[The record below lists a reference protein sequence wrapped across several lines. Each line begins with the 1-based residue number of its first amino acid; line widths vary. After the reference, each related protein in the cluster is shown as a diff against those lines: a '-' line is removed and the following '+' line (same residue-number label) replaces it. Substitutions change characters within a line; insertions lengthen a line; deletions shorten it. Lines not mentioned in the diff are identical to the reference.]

1 MPAHRRRLAAIFAH
15 PDDDTWMLAGTYLL
29 GGDDLELTV
38 VVVSS
43 GEAGMIA
50 DPSLATRENLGG
62 VREAEEL
69 ASLAAAGQADAT
81 VHFLRYPD
89 MGVVEADRE
98 ELVNRLT
105 AILRDVRPDVVV
117 TFGPEGITQHEDHI
131 ATSQATTEAFYRA
144 RVELGAGGP
153 VDAPGEPLRR
163 LFYTGVTQAEL
174 DMFYAAMRAQGMEV
188 DPDAPFMPKSVPE
201 HTITVRVN
209 TSSVAEGKYRA
220 LMEHATQQDEVRAFT
235 DVNKELMLESER
247 FIQAWPPVED
257 PQGPR
262 SGGLFDD
269 L

>member
-1 MPAHRRRLAAIFAH
+1 MPKRLAAVFAH

-50 DPSLATRENLGG
+50 DPSLATRETLGA

-69 ASLAAAGQADAT
+69 ASLAAAGQPDAT
-81 VHFLRYPD
+81 VHFLRYSD
-89 MGVVEADRE
+89 GGVATADRE
-98 ELVNRLT
+98 ELVDRLT
-105 AILRDVRPDVVV
+105 AILRDARPDVVV

-131 ATSQATTEAFYRA
+131 ATNQATTEAFYKA
-144 RVELGAGGP
+144 REELGAGGP
-153 VDAPGEPLRR
+153 IDAPGEPLRR
-163 LFYTGVTQAEL
+163 LYYTGVTQSEL

-188 DPDAPFMPKSVPE
+188 DPDAAFMPKAVPD

-209 TSSVAEGKYRA
+209 TSSVASGKLA
-220 LMEHATQQDEVRAFT
+220 SLMAHATQEDEVRAFT
-235 DVNKELMLESER
+235 DVNKELMLENER

-257 PQGPR
+257 PHGPM
-262 SGGLFDD
+262 SASIFDD

>member
-1 MPAHRRRLAAIFAH
+1 MPKRLAAVFPH

-38 VVVSS
+38 VVLTS

-50 DPSLATRENLGG
+50 DPSLATRENLGE

-69 ASLAAAGQADAT
+69 ASLAAAGQSDAT

-89 MGVVEADRE
+89 GGVPDADRE
-98 ELVNRLT
+98 ELVDRLA
-105 AILRDVRPDVVV
+105 AILSQARPDVVV
-117 TFGPEGITQHEDHI
+117 TFGPEGITQHVDHV
-131 ATSQATTEAFYRA
+131 ACSQATTEAFYRA
-144 RVELGAGGP
+144 RELVGAGGP

-163 LFYTGVTQAEL
+163 LYYTGVTESELAE
-174 DMFYAAMRAQGMEV
+174 FYAAMRAHGQEL
-188 DPDAPFMPKSVPE
+188 DPDAPFMPKAIPD
-201 HTITVRVN
+201 HTLTVRVN
-209 TSSVAEGKYRA
+209 TSSVASGKLA
-220 LMEHATQQDEVRAFT
+220 SLMEHATQEEEVRAFT
-235 DVNKELMLESER
+235 DYTADLMLASER

-262 SGGLFDD
+262 SGSLFDE

>member
-1 MPAHRRRLAAIFAH
+1 
-15 PDDDTWMLAGTYLL
+15 MLAGTYLL

-38 VVVSS
+38 VVLTS

-50 DPSLATRENLGG
+50 DPSLATRENLGE

-89 MGVVEADRE
+89 RGVAEADRE
-98 ELVNRLT
+98 ELVDRLT
-105 AILRDVRPDVVV
+105 AILRDARPDVVV

-144 RVELGAGGP
+144 REELGAGGP
-153 VDAPGEPLRR
+153 VDAARGAAAAAVLHGGHAVGVGAVLR
-163 LFYTGVTQAEL
+163 GDA
-174 DMFYAAMRAQGMEV
+174 RAGAWRST
-188 DPDAPFMPKSVPE
+188 PTRRSCRSPVPE

-220 LMEHATQQDEVRAFT
+220 LMEHATQEDEVRAFT
-235 DVNKELMLESER
+235 DVNKDLMLENER

-257 PQGPR
+257 PQGPT
-262 SGGLFDD
+262 SGSLFDD

>member
-1 MPAHRRRLAAIFAH
+1 MPNRLAAVFAH

-29 GGDDLELTV
+29 EGDDLELTV
-38 VVVSS
+38 VVLSS

-50 DPSLATRENLGG
+50 DPSLATKENLGE

-89 MGVVEADRE
+89 MGVAEADRE
-98 ELVNRLT
+98 ELVDRL
-105 AILRDVRPDVVV
+105 ASILAEARADVVV

-144 RVELGAGGP
+144 RDALGAGGP
-153 VDAPGEPLRR
+153 LDAPGEPLRR
-163 LFYTGVTQAEL
+163 LYYTGVTESEL
-174 DMFYAAMRAQGMEV
+174 ELFYAAMRAHGREV
-188 DPDAPFMPKSVPE
+188 DPDAPFMPRPVPD

-209 TSSVAEGKYRA
+209 TSSVADGKYAA
-220 LMEHATQQDEVRAFT
+220 LMEHATQEDEVRAFT
-235 DVNKELMLESER
+235 DVNRELMLENER

-262 SGGLFDD
+262 SGSLFDD

>member
-1 MPAHRRRLAAIFAH
+1 MPKRLAAVFAH

-29 GGDDLELTV
+29 EGDDLELTV
-38 VVVSS
+38 VVVTS

-50 DPSLATRENLGG
+50 DPSLATQEKLGE

-69 ASLAAAGQADAT
+69 ASLAAAGHANAT

-89 MGVVEADRE
+89 MGVTEADRE
-98 ELVNRLT
+98 ELVDRLT
-105 AILRDVRPDVVV
+105 EILSEARPDVVV

-144 RVELGAGGP
+144 REQLGAGGP
-153 VDAPGEPLRR
+153 MDVAGEPLRR
-163 LFYTGVTQAEL
+163 LYYTGVTETEL
-174 DMFYAAMRAQGMEV
+174 IEFYAAMRAHGQEL
-188 DPDAPFMPKSVPE
+188 DPDAPFMPKAIPD
-201 HTITVRVN
+201 HTLTVRVN
-209 TSSVAEGKYRA
+209 TSSVANGKLAA
-220 LMEHATQQDEVRAFT
+220 LMEHATQEDEVRAFT
-235 DVNKELMLESER
+235 DYTADLMLASER

-262 SGGLFDD
+262 SGSLFDD